1 MIKLNTFKT
10 SAVLF
15 PLHYK
20 PADSQYDGFDLFC
33 HYIFDTDTKRAR
45 YLFGSLF
52 SKSETGVESAPAP
65 EKDSPGCNLSSS
77 EDP

>member
-1 MIKLNTFKT
+1 MFFMEIESGWLMIDDEHYPSLWLKLNTFKT

-15 PLHYK
+15 PLHFK

-45 YLFGSLF
+45 YLFSSLF
-52 SKSETGVESAPAP
+52 S
-65 EKDSPGCNLSSS
+65 NQ
-77 EDP
+77 